1 MFDIR
6 IDKLWV
12 NVSFFAFVV
21 ISVNAQGCPGGW
33 LHHGS
38 SCYAFIDSEPDGW
51 LEAMVMFDKNN
62 QFSINLH
69 TVPIRP
75 KLTSEYTPG

>member
-51 LEAMVMFDKNN
+51 IEAMVMFDKDN

-75 KLTSEYTPG
+75 KLTSE